1 MNNPTPLGLRVAL
14 AVSAGGVLV
23 RYPLYRD
30 EARNAEADNQK
41 ILPEDKAA
49 TPPATQAATRGRT
62 SYWELLRSWEVFKFR
77 IGRPLPCLPTLRP
90 TRRTPSPL
98 RSPGP
103 RTRGF
108 LI

>member
-23 RYPLYRD
+23 RHPLYSD
-30 EARNAEADNQK
+30 EARNAEAGNQK

-49 TPPATQAATRGRT
+49 ITPATQAAARGRS

-77 IGRPLPCLPTLRP
+77 
-90 TRRTPSPL
+90 
-98 RSPGP
+98 
-103 RTRGF
+103 
-108 LI
+108 

>member
-23 RYPLYRD
+23 RHPLYRD
-30 EARNAEADNQK
+30 EAPHAYSDITNAEADNQK

-49 TPPATQAATRGRT
+49 TPPTQAPGSGRA

-77 IGRPLPCLPTLRP
+77 IGRG
-90 TRRTPSPL
+90 TP
-98 RSPGP
+98 
-103 RTRGF
+103 
-108 LI
+108 